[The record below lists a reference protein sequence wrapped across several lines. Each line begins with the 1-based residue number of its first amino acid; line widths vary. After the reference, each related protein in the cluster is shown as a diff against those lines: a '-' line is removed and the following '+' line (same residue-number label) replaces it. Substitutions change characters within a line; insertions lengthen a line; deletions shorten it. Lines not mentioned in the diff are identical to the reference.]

1 MWPKFVEKNAK
12 KKGASCGTEFVTMQ
26 HSDQKPL
33 GCKSSYSKVRLPKA
47 GFLEDKSTLL
57 SEEET

>member
-1 MWPKFVEKNAK
+1 
-12 KKGASCGTEFVTMQ
+12 MQ